1 MAARRALAVAE
12 VTAPALKAARGS
24 KSDCVLARAEKQCR
38 ATRTW
43 YWALASNPHVEKR
56 FIVFIAW
63 TTVARR
69 EDAET
74 IAAEVVRLGLAVCVQ
89 IDGPIVSHYQWQGRP
104 ERTEEFRLCLKCL
117 EDRLAALEADVF
129 ARHPYETPEWIVV
142 RAEHVGEKYLSWAK
156 ATCSNPPL

>member
-1 MAARRALAVAE
+1 MWR
-12 VTAPALKAARGS
+12 
-24 KSDCVLARAEKQCR
+24 
-38 ATRTW
+38 
-43 YWALASNPHVEKR
+43 KR
-56 FIVFIAW
+56 FVVFIAW